1 MTQRQTEDEYERRE
15 EFYRTHILS
24 FQSQFTVIEQTY
36 TVSEVRSK
44 GRGRGRERGEG
55 EGGREGGREGE
66 RERWRKMIKLITILN
81 DDDDP
86 IGNTPRLFKEA

>member
-44 GRGRGRERGEG
+44 GRGRE
-55 EGGREGGREGE
+55 REGGREGRE
-66 RERWRKMIKLITILN
+66 REGEREGERRERDGGK
-81 DDDDP
+81 
-86 IGNTPRLFKEA
+86 

>member
-55 EGGREGGREGE
+55 EGGRGRERGREGGRE
-66 RERWRKMIKLITILN
+66 REMEEN
-81 DDDDP
+81 DK
-86 IGNTPRLFKEA
+86 INYYFK

>member
-36 TVSEVRSK
+36 TVSEVR
-44 GRGRGRERGEG
+44 GGGERGKERGEG
-55 EGGREGGREGE
+55 EGGREGREREGE
-66 RERWRKMIKLITILN
+66 RDGGK
-81 DDDDP
+81 
-86 IGNTPRLFKEA
+86 